1 MDEPLL
7 IKKRVHK
14 ADVIVGKNRYGN
26 SRSVNCDVYLLDDG
40 FQHLQIHRDLDI
52 VIDIADA
59 RVYREGRSALRDADF
74 VIPRNVRSDAEKLR
88 GKRVVAFAGIANN
101 GQFFDSLR
109 AAGAD
114 VIATHEFPDHHRY
127 KPEDIPRGELLV
139 TTEKDA
145 VKLDRDD
152 IITVRLDF
160 ILPDEVFAAIDA
172 LV

>member
-1 MDEPLL
+1 M
-7 IKKRVHK
+7 
-14 ADVIVGKNRYGN
+14 
-26 SRSVNCDVYLLDDG
+26 
-40 FQHLQIHRDLDI
+40 
-52 VIDIADA
+52 
-59 RVYREGRSALRDADF
+59 
-74 VIPRNVRSDAEKLR
+74 RSDAEKLR

-101 GQFFDSLR
+101 AQFFDSLR

-127 KPEDIPRGELLV
+127 KPQDIPQGELLV